1 MKSSAKKIE
10 LASVDD
16 LFSTEEVRQDAK
28 LEKIQE
34 IPLSELHPFKNHP
47 FKVKDDEAM
56 METADS
62 IKQYGV
68 LVPAIARP
76 DPEGGYE
83 LVAGHRRHRA
93 SELAEKETMPV
104 IVRDL
109 DDDAATIIMVD
120 SNLQRESLL
129 PSERAFAYKM
139 KLDAMKHQGERVDL
153 TCAQLGHKSDGRKSR
168 DVLAEQVGQSKN
180 QIQRFIRLTE
190 LIPELLDMVDEKKI
204 ALNPAYE
211 LSFLKKEE
219 QQDLLDAMDSEQAT
233 PSLSQAQRLKKYSQE
248 GHLTLDMMRVIMG
261 EEKKSDLDRVRMPS
275 GKTASPNMTWN
286 PPTLTGFCRPS
297 RFLRNRDHFL
307 SRNRKGRCIG
317 STQENMKKCNCHNSF
332 YRIVAFFMP

>member
-16 LFSTEEVRQDAK
+16 LFSTEEGRQDAK

-34 IPLSELHPFKNHP
+34 IPLTELHPFKNHP

-83 LVAGHRRHRA
+83 LVAGHRRRRA

-139 KLDAMKHQGERVDL
+139 KLEAVKHQGARTDL
-153 TCAQLGHKSDGRKSR
+153 TSRQLGEKSQTSIQKVADQAGESQR
-168 DVLAEQVGQSKN
+168 QV
-180 QIQRFIRLTE
+180 QRYIRLTE
-190 LIPELLDMVDEKKI
+190 LIPELMDMVDEKKI

-219 QQDLLDAMDSEQAT
+219 QVDLLDAMDSEQAT

-261 EEKKSDLDRVRMPS
+261 EEKKSDLDRVTFTSDTLRKYFPKSYTPARMQETII
-275 GKTASPNMTWN
+275 KLLEAWQKK
-286 PPTLTGFCRPS
+286 RQ
-297 RFLRNRDHFL
+297 RD
-307 SRNRKGRCIG
+307 
-317 STQENMKKCNCHNSF
+317 QE
-332 YRIVAFFMP
+332 R

>member
-16 LFSTEEVRQDAK
+16 LFSTEESRQDEQ

-34 IPLSELHPFKNHP
+34 IPLSELHPFKDHP
-47 FKVKDDEAM
+47 FKVKDDDAM
-56 METADS
+56 IETADS
-62 IKQYGV
+62 IKKYGV

-76 DPEGGYE
+76 LPDGGYE

-219 QQDLLDAMDSEQAT
+219 QVDLLDAMDSEQAT
-233 PSLSQAQRLKKYSQE
+233 PSLSQAQRLKKFSQE
-248 GHLTLDMMRVIMG
+248 GHLSIDVMRAIMG
-261 EEKKSDLDRVRMPS
+261 EEKKSDLDRVTFTSDTLRKYFPKSYTPARMQETII
-275 GKTASPNMTWN
+275 KLLEQWQKK
-286 PPTLTGFCRPS
+286 RQ
-297 RFLRNRDHFL
+297 RD
-307 SRNRKGRCIG
+307 
-317 STQENMKKCNCHNSF
+317 QE
-332 YRIVAFFMP
+332 R

>member
-1 MKSSAKKIE
+1 MKSSAKKVE

-16 LFSTEEVRQDAK
+16 LFSTEESRADAQR
-28 LEKIQE
+28 EKVGN
-34 IPLSELHPFKNHP
+34 PAVGTAPFQGHP

-153 TCAQLGHKSDGRKSR
+153 TSS
-168 DVLAEQVGQSKN
+168 QVGTKL
-180 QIQRFIRLTE
+180 RA
-190 LIPELLDMVDEKKI
+190 DEI
-204 ALNPAYE
+204 LA
-211 LSFLKKEE
+211 
-219 QQDLLDAMDSEQAT
+219 QQA
-233 PSLSQAQRLKKYSQE
+233 
-248 GHLTLDMMRVIMG
+248 G
-261 EEKKSDLDRVRMPS
+261 
-275 GKTASPNMTWN
+275 
-286 PPTLTGFCRPS
+286 
-297 RFLRNRDHFL
+297 
-307 SRNRKGRCIG
+307 
-317 STQENMKKCNCHNSF
+317 
-332 YRIVAFFMP
+332 

>member
-16 LFSTEEVRQDAK
+16 LFSTEESRADAQRERV
-28 LEKIQE
+28 LE

-56 METADS
+56 LETADS

-139 KLDAMKHQGERVDL
+139 KLEAVKHQGARTDL
-153 TCAQLGHKSDGRKSR
+153 TSR
-168 DVLAEQVGQSKN
+168 QVGEKSQTS
-180 QIQRFIRLTE
+180 IQKVADQAGESQRQVQRYIRLTE
-190 LIPELLDMVDEKKI
+190 LIPELMDMVDEKKI

-219 QQDLLDAMDSEQAT
+219 QVDLLDAMDSEQAT

-261 EEKKSDLDRVRMPS
+261 EEKKSDLDRVTFTSDTLRKYFPKSYTPQRMQETII
-275 GKTASPNMTWN
+275 KLLEAWQKK
-286 PPTLTGFCRPS
+286 RQ
-297 RFLRNRDHFL
+297 RD
-307 SRNRKGRCIG
+307 
-317 STQENMKKCNCHNSF
+317 QE
-332 YRIVAFFMP
+332 R

>member
-1 MKSSAKKIE
+1 MAEGYKNLTKEVIKLEKQREKVE
-10 LASVDD
+10 LAPYDD
-16 LFSTEEVRQDAK
+16 LFSTEESRQDAK

-34 IPLSELHPFKNHP
+34 IPLSELHPFKGHP

-62 IKQYGV
+62 VRQYGV

-139 KLDAMKHQGERVDL
+139 KLEAMKHQGARGDL
-153 TCAQLGHKSDGRKSR
+153 TSSQLGTKLRADELLAQQAGSSR
-168 DVLAEQVGQSKN
+168 NQV
-180 QIQRFIRLTE
+180 QRYIRLTE

-211 LSFLKKEE
+211 LSFLKKRRTAGFAGRDG
-219 QQDLLDAMDSEQAT
+219 QRTGYPL
-233 PSLSQAQRLKKYSQE
+233 SL
-248 GHLTLDMMRVIMG
+248 
-261 EEKKSDLDRVRMPS
+261 P
-275 GKTASPNMTWN
+275 
-286 PPTLTGFCRPS
+286 
-297 RFLRNRDHFL
+297 
-307 SRNRKGRCIG
+307 G
-317 STQENMKKCNCHNSF
+317 SATQEIQPGGTSDPRYDARHHG
-332 YRIVAFFMP
+332 

>member
-16 LFSTEEVRQDAK
+16 LFSTEESRADAQRERV
-28 LEKIQE
+28 LE

-56 METADS
+56 LETADS

-139 KLDAMKHQGERVDL
+139 KLEAMKYQGERVDL
-153 TCAQLGHKSDGRKSR
+153 TCAQVGHKSDGRKSR
-168 DVLAEQVGQSKN
+168 DILAEQVGQSKN

-219 QQDLLDAMDSEQAT
+219 QVDLLDAMDSEQAT

-261 EEKKSDLDRVRMPS
+261 EEKKSDLDRVTFTSDTLRKYFPKSYTPQRMQETII
-275 GKTASPNMTWN
+275 KLLEAWQKK
-286 PPTLTGFCRPS
+286 RQ
-297 RFLRNRDHFL
+297 RD
-307 SRNRKGRCIG
+307 
-317 STQENMKKCNCHNSF
+317 QE
-332 YRIVAFFMP
+332 R

>member
-16 LFSTEEVRQDAK
+16 LFSTEEGRQDAK

-139 KLDAMKHQGERVDL
+139 KLEAVKHQGARTDL
-153 TCAQLGHKSDGRKSR
+153 TSR
-168 DVLAEQVGQSKN
+168 QVGEKSQTS
-180 QIQRFIRLTE
+180 IQKVADQAGESQRQVQRYILLTV
-190 LIPELLDMVDEKKI
+190 LIPELMDMVDEKKI

-219 QQDLLDAMDSEQAT
+219 QVDLLDAMDSEQAT

-261 EEKKSDLDRVRMPS
+261 EEKKSDLDRVTFTSDTLRKYFPKSYTPQRMQETII
-275 GKTASPNMTWN
+275 KLLEAWQKK
-286 PPTLTGFCRPS
+286 RQ
-297 RFLRNRDHFL
+297 RD
-307 SRNRKGRCIG
+307 
-317 STQENMKKCNCHNSF
+317 QE
-332 YRIVAFFMP
+332 R

>member
-1 MKSSAKKIE
+1 MKSSAKKVE

-16 LFSTEEVRQDAK
+16 LFSTEESRADAGR
-28 LEKIQE
+28 ERVME
-34 IPLSELHPFKNHP
+34 IPLSELHPFQNHP

-62 IKQYGV
+62 IRQYGV

-76 DPEGGYE
+76 DPNGGYE

-139 KLDAMKHQGERVDL
+139 KLDAMNHQGQRTDL
-153 TCAQLGHKSDGRKSR
+153 TCGQVGHKSAGQKSR
-168 DVLAEQVGQSKN
+168 DILAEQTGDSARN
-180 QIQRFIRLTE
+180 IQRYIRLTE

-204 ALNPAYE
+204 AFNPAYE
-211 LSFLKKEE
+211 LSFLKSEE
-219 QQDLLDAMDSEQAT
+219 QVQLLDAMDSEQAT
-233 PSLSQAQRLKKYSQE
+233 PSLSQAQRLKKFSQE
-248 GHLTLDMMRVIMG
+248 GHLSIDVMRAIMG
-261 EEKKSDLDRVRMPS
+261 EEKKSDLDKVTFTSDTLRKYFPKSYTPARMQETII
-275 GKTASPNMTWN
+275 KLLEAWQ
-286 PPTLTGFCRPS
+286 RK
-297 RFLRNRDHFL
+297 RQRD
-307 SRNRKGRCIG
+307 
-317 STQENMKKCNCHNSF
+317 QE
-332 YRIVAFFMP
+332 R